1 MSYIFSS
8 NPNNY
13 TFRKLDNIFINM
25 PENDGKHAL
34 IRETVDG
41 VPQYSWITH
50 SGCFVKVNNVT
61 LFEHT
66 PISTQPFNNQCQF
79 QLSSGLY
86 LIITSIPCYNENNT
100 LFKHCDSI
108 ESIVDKGYKVSVSM
122 DGVSLLDVPFID
134 TLNNL
139 VTLSHTKL
147 VNGIEWTSESHTIS
161 TFTNI
166 PSLVCLGG
174 VKSITI
180 VFRHLGEVVV
190 SSSSSSSF
198 GCS

>member
-8 NPNNY
+8 NRNNY
-13 TFRKLDNIFINM
+13 TFRKLDNMFINM
-25 PENDGKHAL
+25 PENDGKHV
-34 IRETVDG
+34 IVRETVHG
-41 VPQYSWITH
+41 VPQYSFTIPF
-50 SGCFVKVNNVT
+50 GCFVKVNNVT
-61 LFEHT
+61 LFEHPHT
-66 PISTQPFNNQCQF
+66 STQPFNNQCQV
-79 QLSSGLY
+79 QLPSALY

-108 ESIVDKGYKVSVSM
+108 ESIVDKGYKVNVSM

-147 VNGIEWTSESHTIS
+147 LNGIEWTSESHTIS

-180 VFRHLGEVVV
+180 VFRHLSEVVV
-190 SSSSSSSF
+190 SSSSGSS
-198 GCS
+198 

>member
-1 MSYIFSS
+1 MLCIFSS

-13 TFRKLDNIFINM
+13 TFKKLDNILINM
-25 PENDGKHAL
+25 PENDGKHVL
-34 IRETVDG
+34 VHETVDG
-41 VPQYSWITH
+41 VPQYSWTTP

-66 PISTQPFNNQCQF
+66 HTSTQPFNNQCQF
-79 QLSSGLY
+79 QLSSALY
-86 LIITSIPCYNENNT
+86 FIITSIPCYNENDV
-100 LFKHCDSI
+100 LIKHCDSI
-108 ESIVDKGYKVSVSM
+108 ESVVDKGYKVSISM
-122 DGVSLLDVPFID
+122 DGLSLLDVPFID

-139 VTLSHTKL
+139 VPLSHTKL
-147 VNGIEWTSESHTIS
+147 INGIEWASKSHTIS
-161 TFTNI
+161 AFTNI

-180 VFRHLGEVVV
+180 VFEQLSQVV
-190 SSSSSSSF
+190 SFS

>member
-1 MSYIFSS
+1 MLYIFSS
-8 NPNNY
+8 NGNNY
-13 TFRKLDNIFINM
+13 TFKKLDNMLINM
-25 PENDGKHAL
+25 PENDGKHVL
-34 IRETVDG
+34 VRETVDG
-41 VPQYSWITH
+41 VHQYSWTTP
-50 SGCFVKVNNVT
+50 SECFVIINNAT

-66 PISTQPFNNQCQF
+66 STSTQPFNNQCQF
-79 QLSSGLY
+79 ELSSALY

-122 DGVSLLDVPFID
+122 DGVWLIDVPFID
-134 TLNNL
+134 MLNNL

-147 VNGIEWTSESHTIS
+147 INGIEWASKSHTIS
-161 TFTNI
+161 AFTNI

-180 VFRHLGEVVV
+180 VFKHLSEVVV
-190 SSSSSSSF
+190 VASSSS

>member
-1 MSYIFSS
+1 M
-8 NPNNY
+8 
-13 TFRKLDNIFINM
+13 
-25 PENDGKHAL
+25 
-34 IRETVDG
+34 
-41 VPQYSWITH
+41 
-50 SGCFVKVNNVT
+50 KVNNAT

-66 PISTQPFNNQCQF
+66 HISTQPFNNQCQF
-79 QLSSGLY
+79 QLSSALY
-86 LIITSIPCYNENNT
+86 LIITSIPCYNENDA

-108 ESIVDKGYKVSVSM
+108 ESVVDKGYKVSVSM

-147 VNGIEWTSESHTIS
+147 INGIEWTSESHTIS
-161 TFTNI
+161 AFTNI

-180 VFRHLGEVVV
+180 VFKHLSEVVV
-190 SSSSSSSF
+190 VASSS